1 LKVRLPEELRRSIE
15 DAARQNGC
23 SMNDEILIRL
33 LRSFEKDADS
43 LEATARVLNAVLP
56 PPVLKLMTTLHG
68 INGMEEPYDP
78 HWRDWQKRR
87 REMWS
92 AFEKAFEK
100 KGKGQ

>member
-1 LKVRLPEELRRSIE
+1 
-15 DAARQNGC
+15 
-23 SMNDEILIRL
+23 
-33 LRSFEKDADS
+33 
-43 LEATARVLNAVLP
+43 
-56 PPVLKLMTTLHG
+56 MTTLHG
-68 INGMEEPYDP
+68 IDAMERPDDP